1 MQALED
7 ETANGPRGTTP
18 STAYAASVA
27 TKGAKPVSVSL
38 AEEKTVLRK
47 EMAGRRRQ
55 AMENAPDDHAERL
68 VASFGAVPLPPATVA
83 SGYLPIR
90 SELDPRP
97 LMAHLDAAGWDL
109 ALPVV
114 TAANSPLIFRAYSLG
129 DSLARGRFDTEVP
142 AEHKQELQPQL
153 LLVPLLAFDRSGYR
167 LGYGGGFYDRTLSGL
182 RAQDDVLAV
191 GVAFAEQEIEQ
202 VPKDAMDHR
211 LDWIVTEREAIA
223 VTGGA

>member
-7 ETANGPRGTTP
+7 ETANGPRGTTRM
-18 STAYAASVA
+18 TFQLANIAVE
-27 TKGAKPVSVSL
+27 GARPVSTSL

-47 EMAGRRRQ
+47 EMAHRRRQ
-55 AMENAPDDHAERL
+55 AMESATDDHAERL

-97 LMAHLDAAGWDL
+97 LMAHLDAAGWRL

-114 TAANSPLIFRAYSLG
+114 TAANSPLIFRDYSFG
-129 DSLARGRFDTEVP
+129 DSLVRGRFDTEVP

-182 RAQDDVLAV
+182 RAENHVLAV
-191 GVAFAEQEIEQ
+191 GVAFAAQEIEQ
-202 VPKDAMDHR
+202 IPRDAMDHR
-211 LDWIVTEREAIA
+211 LDWIVTEHEAIA
-223 VTGGA
+223 VTGEA

>member
-1 MQALED
+1 MSI
-7 ETANGPRGTTP
+7 G
-18 STAYAASVA
+18 
-27 TKGAKPVSVSL
+27 L
-38 AEEKTVLRK
+38 AEEKTALRK
-47 EMAGRRRQ
+47 EMARRRRQ
-55 AMENAPDDHAERL
+55 AMDSASDDLAERL
-68 VASFGAVPLPPATVA
+68 LGSFGAISLPPTSVA

-97 LMAHLDAAGWDL
+97 LMAELAASGWRL

-114 TAANSPLIFRAYSLG
+114 IAANTPLLFRAYGFG
-129 DSLARGRFDTEVP
+129 DSLVRGRFDTEVP
-142 AEHKQELQPQL
+142 AEDKAELVPQL

-182 RAQDDVLAV
+182 RARHHVLAV

-202 VPKDAMDHR
+202 VPRDAMDHR

-223 VTGGA
+223 VAGEA